1 MTKSQIDKYISWI
14 DEGKSFAILREDLI
28 KNGTPPEDVKIILQT
43 LGEINSQEKLKQID
57 KRQGIQWIIAG
68 TIISIISLAFFV
80 KGFIVIGVLVALV
93 PGVATIIFGVTK
105 YKGNIESR
113 QTKWQ
118 GASWII
124 FGAIAIIISLILFVS
139 GSVVSLFIA
148 YAIFSAGISILF
160 LGIKKHKAYPSSKIN
175 DFKAGFKQRIE

>member
-1 MTKSQIDKYISWI
+1 MTKAQIDKYISWI

-28 KNGTPPEDVKIILQT
+28 KNGTAPEDVKIILQT
-43 LGEINSQEKLKQID
+43 LDEINSQEKLKQID

-68 TIISIISLAFFV
+68 TIISIISMAFFV
-80 KGFIVIGVLVALV
+80 KGFIVIGVLIALV
-93 PGVATIIFGVTK
+93 PGVATIIFGVRK

-118 GASWII
+118 GVSWII

-148 YAIFSAGISILF
+148 YAIFSAGLSILF
-160 LGIKKHKAYPSSKIN
+160 LGIKKYRENPLPRIKN
-175 DFKAGFKQRIE
+175 FKEGFKQRTE